1 MTRACLFS
9 SQRRY
14 DEAIALLENLRRESE
29 RVHDAYF
36 ALRATTQLSLVRFGA
51 NQTAGALS
59 GIRDILSFSARAGVH
74 QTIVDAGPDM
84 GALLTAFQ
92 EHAERTKI
100 SGEILPYV
108 GRLIAACRSYHHRK
122 MQPAPNTEIAESV
135 SAREGD
141 ILKLIAKGFSNKEIG
156 RTLAIAPETVK
167 SHVKHIFIK
176 LGVERRAQ
184 AVARA
189 QSLGVVS
196 TA

>member
-1 MTRACLFS
+1 MTRACVLS
-9 SQRRY
+9 SQRRH
-14 DEAIALLENLRRESE
+14 DEAIAILEELRRESE
-29 RVHDAYF
+29 RVH
-36 ALRATTQLSLVRFGA
+36 
-51 NQTAGALS
+51 N
-59 GIRDILSFSARAGVH
+59 
-74 QTIVDAGPDM
+74 
-84 GALLTAFQ
+84 AF
-92 EHAERTKI
+92 
-100 SGEILPYV
+100 LPYV
-108 GRLIAACRSYHHRK
+108 GRLIAACRSHHRCNA
-122 MQPAPNTEIAESV
+122 QPAPNTEIAESL

-141 ILKLIAKGFSNKEIG
+141 ILKLIARGFSNKEIG